1 MTQLSTPIRALL
13 LGVLAIVGVSEVQ
26 AERAATP
33 EDLLEMPIFDASTAP
48 GSNAQLDP
56 PDSVDPIEAILGP
69 DARTRGRRIDHGENL
84 GMHSTCIELYNA
96 VSQLQTVAEP
106 TRPDAMD
113 NPVNTLVMAAGSIV
127 PAAYLLVA
135 IPAVVGLA
143 EDRHVDRT
151 RESIARLR
159 GFLAAKHCFVR

>member
-1 MTQLSTPIRALL
+1 MTQLSIPIRALL

-48 GSNAQLDP
+48 GSNAQLAPLDP
-56 PDSVDPIEAILGP
+56 VEAILGP
-69 DARTRGRRIDHGENL
+69 DARTRGRRIDHGEDL

-96 VSQLQTVAEP
+96 VTQLQTVAEP

>member
-1 MTQLSTPIRALL
+1 MI
-13 LGVLAIVGVSEVQ
+13 
-26 AERAATP
+26 
-33 EDLLEMPIFDASTAP
+33 
-48 GSNAQLDP
+48 LDP
-56 PDSVDPIEAILGP
+56 VEAILGP
-69 DARTRGRRIDHGENL
+69 DARTRGRHLDHGENL

-96 VSQLQTVAEP
+96 VTQLQTVAEP

-159 GFLAAKHCFVR
+159 GFAPNTVSFVSVDTPIQRLVSVTNDWSH

>member
-1 MTQLSTPIRALL
+1 MTQLSIPIRALL
-13 LGVLAIVGVSEVQ
+13 LGVLAIVGVSEVR

-33 EDLLEMPIFDASTAP
+33 EDLLAMPIFDASTTP
-48 GSNAQLDP
+48 GSNAQLDHL
-56 PDSVDPIEAILGP
+56 DPVEAILGP

-96 VSQLQTVAEP
+96 VTQLQTVAEP